1 MITNNNTEALATL
14 KTQHIEGVYPDETYI
29 TVSSIFNRVGSY
41 ENPQKEASSAQPAP
55 TLPVLQRRDRAQS
68 GQDLDVIRR
77 SNALSIAD
85 ELATQSFK
93 SLGANQPVIK
103 SPGLSFG
110 SLPLPELHSCACLLR
125 KQALPKSR
133 H

>member
-29 TVSSIFNRVGSY
+29 TVSSIFSRVGSY
-41 ENPQKEASSAQPAP
+41 ESVEKASSAQPAP
-55 TLPVLQRRDRAQS
+55 TTPLLQRRDTAKS
-68 GQDLDVIRR
+68 GQDLDLIRR

-93 SLGANQPVIK
+93 SLGANQPVVR
-103 SPGLSFG
+103 STGMTFG
-110 SLPLPELHSCACLLR
+110 SLPLPEL
-125 KQALPKSR
+125 
-133 H
+133 